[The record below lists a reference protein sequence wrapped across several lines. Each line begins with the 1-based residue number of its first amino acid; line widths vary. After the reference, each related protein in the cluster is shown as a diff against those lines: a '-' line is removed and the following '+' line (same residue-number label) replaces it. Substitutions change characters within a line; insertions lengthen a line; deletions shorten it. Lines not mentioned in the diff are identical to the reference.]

1 MNFNTNLTQFL
12 QEDDELFSKYDD
24 TKEKKQVKLISLK
37 ELIDW
42 SKQEFTDGEHEGLN
56 NTQNL
61 TTKCLTQY

>member
-12 QEDDELFSKYDD
+12 QKDEELFSKYDD